1 MASASQALQLI
12 LNGVKR
18 VADLNHVVVHLAAG
32 EDHPG
37 EEEVMIVPDQDQ
49 EDQEIDQDQD
59 HLAIEVILLY
69 F

>member
-1 MASASQALQLI
+1 MEKDSQALQLI

-18 VADLNHVVVHLAAG
+18 VVDSNRVVVHPAVE
-32 EDHPG
+32 EDHRG

-49 EDQEIDQDQD
+49 ETTQDQD
-59 HLAIEVILLY
+59 LDHLVIEVIFLN